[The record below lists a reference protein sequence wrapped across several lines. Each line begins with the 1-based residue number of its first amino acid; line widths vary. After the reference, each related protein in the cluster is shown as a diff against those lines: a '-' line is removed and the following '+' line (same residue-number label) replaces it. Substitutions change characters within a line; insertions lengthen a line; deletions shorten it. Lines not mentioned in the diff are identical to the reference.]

1 MLEKSPREEKLGCL
15 FGLVGGL
22 IGFLAGGSHFEGN
35 AQQLRAADPEVTLC
49 GLPAVAAMFGGLFLG
64 GLLGTL
70 FGMILSRLLPSSK
83 PHDSEVRRNS

>member
-22 IGFLAGGSHFEGN
+22 IGFLAGGWHFDEH
-35 AQQLRAADPEVTLC
+35 AQQLRAADPDATIC
-49 GLPAVAAMFGGLFLG
+49 GLPAIAAMFGGLLLG

-70 FGMILSRLLPSSK
+70 FGMVFSRLLPSSK
-83 PHDSEVRRNS
+83 RHG